1 MKRSKLLVS
10 IIGVVGVLIT
20 LGTVLILAACSGGV
34 TAASTSNSKASPTE
48 VVPEINSDVVSA
60 TTASSSNSKIS
71 PTWITPGIYGDA
83 VSIPTDVVES
93 KVNVH
98 FEVKTEKRTAYFMS
112 YVYGGKIN
120 VRADFCPPCR
130 SINFT
135 LYKGTLVC
143 NSCSTTFSATDGKGL
158 QGACVNY
165 PKASVP
171 YETIS
176 GKMVMKQAD
185 LITAFENTLQP
196 GLP

>member
-1 MKRSKLLVS
+1 MKRSKLFVS

-20 LGTVLILAACSGGV
+20 LGTVLTLAACSGGA
-34 TAASTSNSKASPTE
+34 TAASTSDTKTSPTE
-48 VVPEINSDVVSA
+48 AAPAISSDVVSA

-71 PTWITPGIYGDA
+71 PTWITPEINGDS

-93 KVNVH
+93 KVNIH
-98 FEVKTEKRTAYFMS
+98 FEVQTEKRTAYFLS
-112 YVYGGKIN
+112 YVFGGKAY
-120 VRADFCPPCR
+120 VRADYCPPCR

-143 NSCSTTFSATDGKGL
+143 NSCGTVFSVTDGKGL

>member
-1 MKRSKLLVS
+1 MKRSKLLLS
-10 IIGVVGVLIT
+10 IIGVVGVLII
-20 LGTVLILAACSGGV
+20 LGTVLTLAACSGGA
-34 TAASTSNSKASPTE
+34 TAASTSNSKTSPPK
-48 VVPEINSDVVSA
+48 VLPEINSDVASA
-60 TTASSSNSKIS
+60 ATASSSNSKIS
-71 PTWITPGIYGDA
+71 PTWMTPEINGDA

-112 YVYGGKIN
+112 YVYGGKIY
-120 VRADFCPPCR
+120 VRADYCPPCR

-143 NSCSTTFSATDGKGL
+143 NSCGTVFSATDGKGL

-185 LITAFENTLQP
+185 LVTAFENTLQP